1 MSSVA
6 TPSPTPRTPARASS
20 PAAAM
25 SATRRLASAFARAR
39 STALTRAVSP
49 RAPASAPHPP
59 APTSTSP
66 APRLSSASAVD
77 LPHAMFTTSHE
88 VLRPRAA
95 TSAATTSTS
104 SSSSSTSSTS
114 STVVLTVGLTE
125 RAFDLIGDVRAVA
138 DLAPAGASVAAS
150 APLATLEWEGF
161 RRTASDEL
169 YHASW
174 ANVSGARPLALPF
187 PSDVVEA
194 NDAVVGDP
202 YAKMTAGAEGWVA
215 AVEVTTE
222 ALREAMRSGAVM
234 GEREYAE
241 MCEREE
247 EEEDANASKSY
258 P

>member
-6 TPSPTPRTPARASS
+6 TPPPTPRTPARASS

-59 APTSTSP
+59 AQTSTSP

-88 VLRPRAA
+88 VRRPAA
-95 TSAATTSTS
+95 SA
-104 SSSSSTSSTS
+104 SSSSTTTTAAASATAASSS
-114 STVVLTVGLTE
+114 GQTE
-125 RAFDLIGDVRAVA
+125 RAFDLIGDVRVVA

-234 GEREYAE
+234 GERAYAE

>member
-6 TPSPTPRTPARASS
+6 TPSPTPRTPARASA

-49 RAPASAPHPP
+49 SAPASAPHPP